1 MKQSKLLRV
10 ITDFC
15 IFMVILSLADLLFR
29 HGLNFGAW
37 NLASARLAYNASIA
51 AVFAMVLYL
60 RGLSR

>member
-1 MKQSKLLRV
+1 MKQSKLLRM

-37 NLASARLAYNASIA
+37 NLASARLAYNASVA
-51 AVFAMVLYL
+51 AVIAIIFHL
-60 RGLSR
+60 RGASR

>member
-1 MKQSKLLRV
+1 MRQSNLLRI

-37 NLASARLAYNASIA
+37 NLASARLAYNASVA
-51 AVFAMVLYL
+51 AVIAIIFYL
-60 RGLSR
+60 RGASR